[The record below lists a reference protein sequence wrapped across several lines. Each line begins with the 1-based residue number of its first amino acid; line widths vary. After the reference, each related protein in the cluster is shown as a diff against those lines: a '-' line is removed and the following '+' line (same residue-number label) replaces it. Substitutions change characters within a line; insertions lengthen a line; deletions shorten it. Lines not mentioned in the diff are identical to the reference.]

1 MQHIQHI
8 RDVKPFQK
16 PQDSIFSKLI
26 TRKLSRVLTFVMLKV
41 EPTVTPNRVSCLS
54 FEVAVLA
61 CVLFLYEPY
70 WVRLLGVVLLQLSF
84 ALDCSDGEI
93 SRITN
98 QSSKFGAWLDSVFD
112 RFKEVLMLG
121 SMTIAWYWR
130 VQQSAWV
137 LIIGFLAI
145 IGLQLVSYLRE
156 AKKSSWPSTRTS
168 EFFITKDMYIGTVDV
183 TVYLVSLA
191 VLVHQE
197 LGALIIFLGVSIPLV
212 LKQIRSAY
220 RLGKQDH

>member
-1 MQHIQHI
+1 MQKLKHI

-16 PQDSIFSKLI
+16 PQDSIFSKLF
-26 TRKLSRVLTFVMLKV
+26 TRKLSCVLTFAFLKV
-41 EPTVTPNRVSCLS
+41 EPTVTPNRVSFFS
-54 FEVAVLA
+54 FELAVLA
-61 CVLFLYEPY
+61 CVLFLYPSY
-70 WVRLLGVVLLQLSF
+70 WVRILGVVLLQLSF

-130 VQQSAWV
+130 VQASPWV
-137 LIIGFLAI
+137 LIVGFLAI

-168 EFFITKDMYIGTVDV
+168 ELFITKDIYIGTVDV

-191 VLVHQE
+191 VVVHQE

-212 LKQIRSAY
+212 LKQMRSAY
-220 RLGKQDH
+220 RLGKHDA